1 MYFLCCVL
9 FVFRFLL
16 LLRVACMERERE
28 LEIERVCI
36 KGGVTCVFCF
46 FVVVVVE
53 VGWMVG
59 LLLCM
64 EREREDEGACVIEKI
79 FCFLQFLLLLLL
91 LWFLVGGSDFVDDDG
106 VRAYR

>member
-1 MYFLCCVL
+1 MCIFCAAFCL
-9 FVFRFLL
+9 FSFVVVC
-16 LLRVACMERERE
+16 VACMERERE
-28 LEIERVCI
+28 LVEIERACI

-64 EREREDEGACVIEKI
+64 EREREDEGECVIEKI

-106 VRAYR
+106 VRAYH